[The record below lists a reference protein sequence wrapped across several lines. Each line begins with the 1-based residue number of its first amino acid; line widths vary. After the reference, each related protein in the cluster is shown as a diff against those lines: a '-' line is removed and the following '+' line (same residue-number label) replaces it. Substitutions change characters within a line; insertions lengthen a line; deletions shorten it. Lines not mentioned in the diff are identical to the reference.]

1 MTNKQRQCLSCSV
14 NLGWRQRADA
24 LYCSSACR
32 AIAYR
37 RRTPLMMGMAIRK
50 AGPTVE
56 IAELMLR
63 WNWVRLWHRA
73 LEQVDRDLIP
83 EDLMP
88 RAFVPQGSAE
98 DVARELDRIAAAL
111 IALSRLDL
119 GRDMRVQP
127 NVQHWVR
134 RRRSKGEWS
143 AE

>member
-1 MTNKQRQCLSCSV
+1 
-14 NLGWRQRADA
+14 
-24 LYCSSACR
+24 
-32 AIAYR
+32 
-37 RRTPLMMGMAIRK
+37 MMGMAIRK

-127 NVQHWVR
+127 KVQHWVR